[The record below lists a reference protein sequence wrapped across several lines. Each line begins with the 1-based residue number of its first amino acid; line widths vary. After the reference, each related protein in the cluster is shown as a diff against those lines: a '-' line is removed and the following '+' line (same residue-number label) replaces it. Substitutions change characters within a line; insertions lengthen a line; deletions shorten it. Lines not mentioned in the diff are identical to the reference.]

1 MPTASLWAWRSTRCP
16 LEYAVISTICSRLL
30 RQRAMGPA
38 TLQRD
43 TEAPAAEQATCESA
57 SGTAREVAAPKPDSD
72 TATAPQERREQPR
85 GLLDREVVALHEDRQ
100 RVVHTLVGRDLS
112 CAGMRIDPHP
122 DVTLGARLWI
132 ALYEQAHAQL
142 LVLDAEVT
150 RDDGE
155 RGLLLSFPQAD
166 ATSLDR
172 IGQIVAQ
179 LPPVQALRPQPH
191 RVVLGTLLRPP
202 SAA

>member
-1 MPTASLWAWRSTRCP
+1 
-16 LEYAVISTICSRLL
+16 
-30 RQRAMGPA
+30 MGPA
-38 TLQRD
+38 MLQRD
-43 TEAPAAEQATCESA
+43 ALAPAADEAACESA
-57 SGTAREVAAPKPDSD
+57 SSTPREVAAPEPDSD
-72 TATAPQERREQPR
+72 TAAETEERREQLR

-112 CAGMRIDPHP
+112 RAGMRIDPHP
-122 DVTLGARLWI
+122 DVVLGARLWI
-132 ALYEQAHAQL
+132 VLYEQAHAQT

-179 LPPVQALRPQPH
+179 LPPVQALQPQPH
-191 RVVLGTLLRPP
+191 RVALGTLLLSPR
-202 SAA
+202 AA